1 MWRNSRNHAAAAAAA
16 EKNKSGDD
24 GEEESMPARGT
35 FSVIETK
42 ALIAELCA
50 LAYVPKRAKRC
61 AVIGKKILITS
72 HPQPLS

>member
-1 MWRNSRNHAAAAAAA
+1 MWKNSGNHAAAA

-35 FSVIETK
+35 FSVIATK

-50 LAYVPKRAKRC
+50 GAYVPKCAKRC
-61 AVIGKKILITS
+61 AVIGKKKILITS